1 MTTQMDYKVRE
12 FLGLFHH
19 EDIDFAR
26 IAGFLSADARYQAH
40 VPGVEP
46 LVGRDT
52 IRAELE
58 RQLKLYGECDF
69 QIINLACNE
78 HMVFAERRD
87 YVTQNGLRV
96 EVRVNAIFEFNDQG
110 EICFWREYWDMGSV
124 QRQLGISAG
133 EMSGY
138 MEQAG

>member
-1 MTTQMDYKVRE
+1 MNTPMETKVRE
-12 FLGLFHH
+12 FLRLFHH
-19 EDIDFAR
+19 KDIDFAR

-52 IRAELE
+52 IRA
-58 RQLKLYGECDF
+58 G
-69 QIINLACNE
+69 NE
-78 HMVFAERRD
+78 DMVCAERRD
-87 YVTQNGLRV
+87 YVTQNGKRV
-96 EVRVNAIFEFNDQG
+96 EVRVNAIFEFNPQG
-110 EICFWREYWDMGSV
+110 EICSWREYWDMGAV
-124 QRQLGISAG
+124 QQQLGISAG